1 MHAVNQSN
9 AEFPPLPIADILQA
23 ATRGVWFS
31 AVGEP
36 LTEAENEELRGYL
49 RALNLG
55 EIAIGQ
61 ATDWHE
67 AKRIADAKNWSRAWW
82 EVERSEERRLL
93 NTASQRFGKDAVMQR
108 LTQLM
113 EDSTEL
119 FLGPAAVACT
129 RAGVADPALA
139 RSAAGAASQCL
150 HQYGLASLMSVG
162 DDHMFAIKFRLY
174 LAGRWPLSLNEGCF
188 YIF

>member
-1 MHAVNQSN
+1 MNRSAS
-9 AEFPPLPIADILQA
+9 EFPPLPAADILQS

-36 LTEAENEELRGYL
+36 LTESENEELRTYL

-55 EIAIGQ
+55 DIAIGQ
-61 ATDWHE
+61 ASDWHE
-67 AKRIADAKNWSRAWW
+67 AKRIAESKNWSRAWW
-82 EVERSEERRLL
+82 DAERDEERRLL
-93 NTASQRFGKDAVMQR
+93 QEAFARYGNDAVMKR

-113 EDSTEL
+113 EDSSEM

-139 RSAAGAASQCL
+139 RSAAGAASQCV
-150 HQYGLASLMSVG
+150 HQYGLASLLSVP
-162 DDHMFAIKFRLY
+162 DDHFFATKFRLF
-174 LAGRWPLSLNEGCF
+174 LAGRWPLSLNEGRF